1 MVSATLFINLAR
13 SAPYF
18 SVLTFQFSV
27 FSNEAHAYLK
37 KIYNFEKNYRNIHLT
52 MEKIKLLDRRF
63 KTMIPA
69 EEIDKAVQ
77 RVADQLNERYAGK
90 TPIFVG
96 VLSGA
101 FLFLSDL
108 VRKTTFDCRLA
119 FVKISSYEGTQST
132 GTIKQHLGIDFDIEG
147 KDVIIVEDIVETGHS
162 MNYLLDYLKER
173 NPASISICTL
183 FFKPEKFLYEYN
195 IDYVAMPIGNEFIVG
210 YGLDYNQ
217 IGRNLKDI
225 YVLDED

>member
-1 MVSATLFINLAR
+1 
-13 SAPYF
+13 
-18 SVLTFQFSV
+18 
-27 FSNEAHAYLK
+27 
-37 KIYNFEKNYRNIHLT
+37 
-52 MEKIKLLDRRF
+52 MEKIERIKLLDRKF

-69 EEIDKAVQ
+69 EDIDKAVQ
-77 RVADQLNERYAGK
+77 RVADQLNERYKGK
-90 TPIFVG
+90 TPIFLG

-119 FVKISSYEGTQST
+119 FVKISSYDGTQST
-132 GTIKQHLGIDFDIEG
+132 GAVKQHLGIDFDIEG
-147 KDVIIVEDIVETGHS
+147 KDIIIIEDIVETGHS

>member
-1 MVSATLFINLAR
+1 MEYTNKLR
-13 SAPYF
+13 
-18 SVLTFQFSV
+18 
-27 FSNEAHAYLK
+27 
-37 KIYNFEKNYRNIHLT
+37 NFGEILDT
-52 MEKIKLLDRRF
+52 MAEKIQLLDRKF

-77 RVADQLNERYAGK
+77 RIADQLNVQYAGK
-90 TPIFVG
+90 TPIFLG
-96 VLSGA
+96 VLSGS

-119 FVKISSYEGTQST
+119 FVKISSYEGIEST
-132 GTIKQHLGIDFDIEG
+132 GTIKQQLGIDFDIEG
-147 KDVIIVEDIVETGHS
+147 KDIIIVEDIVETGHS

-173 NPASISICTL
+173 NPASVSICTL